1 MRCQTSA
8 VIDGR
13 VFCEYSAV
21 ADFALVRRWRD
32 GSHAAAARVA
42 QPVTRNFVFVRS
54 FAQWSQRV
62 AALRIEDAQVG
73 TGDDRPF
80 GFATP

>member
-8 VIDGR
+8 VIDGL

-54 FAQWSQRV
+54 FAQ
-62 AALRIEDAQVG
+62 
-73 TGDDRPF
+73 
-80 GFATP
+80 

>member
-1 MRCQTSA
+1 MPCQTSA
-8 VIDGR
+8 VIDGL

-54 FAQWSQRV
+54 FGP
-62 AALRIEDAQVG
+62 IESASRGVE
-73 TGDDRPF
+73 DRRRANRNR
-80 GFATP
+80 G

>member
-1 MRCQTSA
+1 MPCQTSA
-8 VIDGR
+8 VIDGL

-54 FAQWSQRV
+54 FAQ
-62 AALRIEDAQVG
+62 
-73 TGDDRPF
+73 
-80 GFATP
+80 